1 MESECITLEVIDDQ
15 DALLAIVKEL
25 LDVEIFAIDT
35 EFHREKTYYP
45 KLALLQLRWADRIAI
60 LDPLDLELTK
70 LAPVFSSNSLAVFHA
85 GSQDLEVL
93 HRATGA
99 VPCNIFDTQI
109 AAGFIGMRTPSL
121 ASLHENLL
129 GIKLSKGD
137 RLTDWLQRP
146 LTDSQLEY
154 AASDVR
160 YLLDLYQELISRLGD
175 LDRLTWATAEFDSF
189 LDKRQKS
196 IDPSDAWQRI
206 KEAKHLNKNSRGVA
220 QALAEWREVTA
231 QKNDIPNRYVMS
243 DLALVGLAQRKPTS
257 LGDLRNIRGLDS
269 SQFQG
274 DKGRHLLKIV
284 GRGLNADPPRL
295 LKNHKRPLKP
305 ELRPAVTLLSA
316 WLTQIAA
323 DKNIDPALLGSR
335 SDIEDLLRGE
345 SDCKLRQ
352 GWRQQEVGE
361 QIDNLLNG
369 KSSLAFDDGRLV
381 IDKRGTSDRTA

>member
-1 MESECITLEVIDDQ
+1 MESECITLEVINDQ
-15 DALLAIVKEL
+15 DALLNIVKEL

-160 YLLDLYQELISRLGD
+160 YLLDLYQELISRLGE

-335 SDIEDLLRGE
+335 SDIEELLRGE

-381 IDKRGTSDRTA
+381 IDKRGTIDRTA

>member
-1 MESECITLEVIDDQ
+1 MESECITLEVINDQ
-15 DALLAIVKEL
+15 DALLNIVKEL

-160 YLLDLYQELISRLGD
+160 YLLDLYQELISRLGE

-335 SDIEDLLRGE
+335 SDIEELLRGE
-345 SDCKLRQ
+345 GDCKLRQ

>member
-25 LDVEIFAIDT
+25 LDVGIFAIDT

-60 LDPLDLELTK
+60 LDPLDLELTE

-109 AAGFIGMRTPSL
+109 AAGFVGMRTPSL

-189 LDKRQKS
+189 LDKGQKS
-196 IDPSDAWQRI
+196 IEPSDAWQRI
-206 KEAKHLNKNSRGVA
+206 KEAKHLNKSSRGVA

-284 GRGLNADPPRL
+284 GRGLSADPPRP

-335 SDIEDLLRGE
+335 SDIEELLRGE
-345 SDCKLRQ
+345 GDCKLRQ

>member
-109 AAGFIGMRTPSL
+109 AAGFVGMRTPSL

-335 SDIEDLLRGE
+335 SDIEELLRGE

-381 IDKRGTSDRTA
+381 IDKRGTIDRTA

>member
-15 DALLAIVKEL
+15 DALLAIVNEL

-70 LAPVFSSNSLAVFHA
+70 LAPIFSSNSLAVFHA

-109 AAGFIGMRTPSL
+109 AAGFVGMRTPSL

-220 QALAEWREVTA
+220 QALAAWREATA

-284 GRGLNADPPRL
+284 DRGLNADPPRL

-335 SDIEDLLRGE
+335 SDIEELLRGE

>member
-1 MESECITLEVIDDQ
+1 MESDCITLEVINDQ
-15 DALLAIVKEL
+15 DALLTIVKEL

-60 LDPLDLELTK
+60 LDPLNLELTK

-160 YLLDLYQELISRLGD
+160 YLLDLYQELTSRLGE

-335 SDIEDLLRGE
+335 SDIEELLRGE
-345 SDCKLRQ
+345 GDCKLRQ

-381 IDKRGTSDRTA
+381 IDKRGTRDRTA

>member
-1 MESECITLEVIDDQ
+1 MESDCITLEVINDQ
-15 DALLAIVKEL
+15 DALLTIVKEL

-109 AAGFIGMRTPSL
+109 AAGFVGMRTPSL

-160 YLLDLYQELISRLGD
+160 YLLDLYLELTSRLGE

-335 SDIEDLLRGE
+335 SDIEELLRGE
-345 SDCKLRQ
+345 GDCKLRQ

>member
-99 VPCNIFDTQI
+99 VPRKIFDTQI
-109 AAGFIGMRTPSL
+109 AAGFVGMRTPSL

-335 SDIEDLLRGE
+335 SDIEELLRGE

>member
-109 AAGFIGMRTPSL
+109 AAGFVGMRTPSL

-160 YLLDLYQELISRLGD
+160 YLLDLYQELISRLGE

-335 SDIEDLLRGE
+335 SDIEELLRGE

-381 IDKRGTSDRTA
+381 IDKRGTIDRTA

>member
-1 MESECITLEVIDDQ
+1 MESDCITLEVINDQ
-15 DALLAIVKEL
+15 DALLTIVKEL

-109 AAGFIGMRTPSL
+109 AAGFVGMRTPSL

-137 RLTDWLQRP
+137 RLTDWFQRP
-146 LTDSQLEY
+146 LSNSQLEY

-175 LDRLTWATAEFDSF
+175 LGRLTWATAEFDSF
-189 LDKRQKS
+189 LDKQQKS

-243 DLALVGLAQRKPTS
+243 DLAIVGLAQRKPTS
-257 LGDLRNIRGLDS
+257 LSDLRNIRGLDS

-335 SDIEDLLRGE
+335 SDIEELLRGE
-345 SDCKLRQ
+345 GDCKLRQ

-381 IDKRGTSDRTA
+381 IDKRGTSDRTT

>member
-1 MESECITLEVIDDQ
+1 MESEFITLEVINDQ
-15 DALLAIVKEL
+15 DALLNIVKEL

-335 SDIEDLLRGE
+335 SDIEELLRGE

-381 IDKRGTSDRTA
+381 IDKRGTIDRTA

>member
-1 MESECITLEVIDDQ
+1 M
-15 DALLAIVKEL
+15 
-25 LDVEIFAIDT
+25 
-35 EFHREKTYYP
+35 
-45 KLALLQLRWADRIAI
+45 
-60 LDPLDLELTK
+60 
-70 LAPVFSSNSLAVFHA
+70 AVFHA

-109 AAGFIGMRTPSL
+109 AAGFVGMRTPSL

-323 DKNIDPALLGSR
+323 DKNIDPSLLGSS
-335 SDIEDLLRGE
+335 SDIEELLRGE

>member
-335 SDIEDLLRGE
+335 SDIEELLRGE

>member
-1 MESECITLEVIDDQ
+1 MESECITLEVINDQ
-15 DALLAIVKEL
+15 DALLNIVKEL

-146 LTDSQLEY
+146 LTGSQLEY

-160 YLLDLYQELISRLGD
+160 YLLDLYQELISRLGE

-335 SDIEDLLRGE
+335 SDIEELLRGE
-345 SDCKLRQ
+345 GDCKLRK

-381 IDKRGTSDRTA
+381 IDKRGTIDRTA

>member
-1 MESECITLEVIDDQ
+1 MESECITLEVINDQ
-15 DALLAIVKEL
+15 DALLNIVKEL

-60 LDPLDLELTK
+60 LDALDLELTK

-160 YLLDLYQELISRLGD
+160 YLLDLYQELISRLGE
-175 LDRLTWATAEFDSF
+175 LDRLTWATAEFESF

-206 KEAKHLNKNSRGVA
+206 KEAKHLNKNCRGVA

-335 SDIEDLLRGE
+335 SDIEELLRGE

>member
-1 MESECITLEVIDDQ
+1 MESECITLEVINDQ
-15 DALLAIVKEL
+15 DALLNIVKEL

-137 RLTDWLQRP
+137 RLTDWIQRP

-160 YLLDLYQELISRLGD
+160 YLLDLYQELISRLGE

-335 SDIEDLLRGE
+335 SDIEELLRGE

-381 IDKRGTSDRTA
+381 IDKRGTIDRTA

>member
-109 AAGFIGMRTPSL
+109 AAGFVGMRTPSL

-335 SDIEDLLRGE
+335 SDIEELLRGE

>member
-160 YLLDLYQELISRLGD
+160 YLLDLYQELISRLGE

-335 SDIEDLLRGE
+335 SDIEELLRGE
-345 SDCKLRQ
+345 GDCKLRQ

-381 IDKRGTSDRTA
+381 IDKRGTIDRTA

>member
-1 MESECITLEVIDDQ
+1 MESEFITLEVINDQ
-15 DALLAIVKEL
+15 DALLNIVKEL

-109 AAGFIGMRTPSL
+109 AAGFVGMRTPSL

-220 QALAEWREVTA
+220 QGLAEWREVTA

-257 LGDLRNIRGLDS
+257 LVDLRNIRGLDS

-316 WLTQIAA
+316 WLTQIAT

-335 SDIEDLLRGE
+335 SDIEELLRGE
-345 SDCKLRQ
+345 GDCKLRQ

-369 KSSLAFDDGRLV
+369 KFSLAFDDGRLV
-381 IDKRGTSDRTA
+381 IDKRGTSYRTA

>member
-109 AAGFIGMRTPSL
+109 AAGFVGMRTPSL

-335 SDIEDLLRGE
+335 SDIEELLRGE

-381 IDKRGTSDRTA
+381 IDKR

>member
-1 MESECITLEVIDDQ
+1 MESECITLEVINDQ
-15 DALLAIVKEL
+15 DALLNIVKEL

-160 YLLDLYQELISRLGD
+160 YLLDLYQELISRLGE

-335 SDIEDLLRGE
+335 SDIEELLRGE

>member
-25 LDVEIFAIDT
+25 LDVEIYAIDT

-109 AAGFIGMRTPSL
+109 AAGFVGMRTPSL

-160 YLLDLYQELISRLGD
+160 YLLDLYQELISRLGE

-335 SDIEDLLRGE
+335 SDIEELLRGE
-345 SDCKLRQ
+345 ADCKLRQ

>member
-25 LDVEIFAIDT
+25 LDVEIFGIDT

-109 AAGFIGMRTPSL
+109 AAGFVGMRTPSL

-295 LKNHKRPLKP
+295 LKNHKRALKP

-335 SDIEDLLRGE
+335 SDIEELLRGE

>member
-109 AAGFIGMRTPSL
+109 AAGFVGMRTPSL

-160 YLLDLYQELISRLGD
+160 YLLDLYQELISRLGE

-335 SDIEDLLRGE
+335 SDIEELLRGE

>member
-1 MESECITLEVIDDQ
+1 MESDCITLEVINDQ
-15 DALLAIVKEL
+15 DALLTIVKEL

-60 LDPLDLELTK
+60 LDPLNLELTK

-109 AAGFIGMRTPSL
+109 AAGFVGMRTPSL

-160 YLLDLYQELISRLGD
+160 YLLDLYQELTSRLGE

-335 SDIEDLLRGE
+335 SDIEELLRGE

>member
-109 AAGFIGMRTPSL
+109 AAGFVGMRTPSL

-196 IDPSDAWQRI
+196 IDPSEAWQRI

-335 SDIEDLLRGE
+335 SDIEELLRGE

>member
-99 VPCNIFDTQI
+99 VPYNIFDTQI
-109 AAGFIGMRTPSL
+109 AAGFVGMRTPSL

-335 SDIEDLLRGE
+335 SDIEELLRGE

>member
-1 MESECITLEVIDDQ
+1 MESDCITLEVINDQ
-15 DALLAIVKEL
+15 DALLTIVKEL

-109 AAGFIGMRTPSL
+109 AAGFVGMRTPSL

-146 LTDSQLEY
+146 LADSQLEY

-335 SDIEDLLRGE
+335 SDIEELLRGE
-345 SDCKLRQ
+345 GDCKLRQ

>member
-1 MESECITLEVIDDQ
+1 MESECITLEVINDQ
-15 DALLAIVKEL
+15 DALLNIVKEL

-335 SDIEDLLRGE
+335 SDIEELLRGE
-345 SDCKLRQ
+345 ADCKLRQ

>member
-1 MESECITLEVIDDQ
+1 MESDCITLEVINDQ
-15 DALLAIVKEL
+15 DALLTIVKEL

-60 LDPLDLELTK
+60 LDPLNLELTK

-160 YLLDLYQELISRLGD
+160 YLLDLYQELTSRLGE

-335 SDIEDLLRGE
+335 SDIEELLRGE
-345 SDCKLRQ
+345 GDCKLRQ

>member
-1 MESECITLEVIDDQ
+1 MESECITLEVINDQ
-15 DALLAIVKEL
+15 DALLNIVKEL

-70 LAPVFSSNSLAVFHA
+70 LAPVFTSNSLAVFHA

-160 YLLDLYQELISRLGD
+160 YLLDLYQELTSRLGE

-335 SDIEDLLRGE
+335 SDIEELLRGE
-345 SDCKLRQ
+345 GDCKLRQ

>member
-109 AAGFIGMRTPSL
+109 AAGFVGMRTPSL

-316 WLTQIAA
+316 WLTQIAT

-335 SDIEDLLRGE
+335 SDIEELLRGE
-345 SDCKLRQ
+345 GDCKLRQ

>member
-1 MESECITLEVIDDQ
+1 
-15 DALLAIVKEL
+15 
-25 LDVEIFAIDT
+25 
-35 EFHREKTYYP
+35 
-45 KLALLQLRWADRIAI
+45 
-60 LDPLDLELTK
+60 
-70 LAPVFSSNSLAVFHA
+70 
-85 GSQDLEVL
+85 
-93 HRATGA
+93 
-99 VPCNIFDTQI
+99 
-109 AAGFIGMRTPSL
+109 MRTPSL

-160 YLLDLYQELISRLGD
+160 YLLDLYQELISRLGE

-284 GRGLNADPPRL
+284 DRGLNAAPPRL

-335 SDIEDLLRGE
+335 SDIEELLRGE
-345 SDCKLRQ
+345 GDCKLRK

-381 IDKRGTSDRTA
+381 IDKRGTIDRTA